1 MRIVYIGFAAGFVL
15 VVCVTAF
22 ANLRGGGEFLGGIL
36 SLVTAETGPGSTVQ
50 EDWYP
55 IVSKVGGVACRFPS
69 EPQAEF
75 TNLGEAYDW
84 NSGLGDHLQ
93 MSWTNVPELVDPDD
107 DEMAEELFA
116 KCQSAFTKKVESG
129 PLVSSNDFR
138 FSPGV
143 PTRDLVLRIPQSRL
157 FRMRMMLTRGRI
169 HVVIAVGNQE
179 FIEGEKA
186 EAFFESVRFL
196 DVRPS
201 GDRKIALWPEGSRP
215 AAGERPVETAGA
227 DSQGGAADRPGPY
240 RSVSEAGGFT
250 CILPGE
256 PKVLESDDE
265 GAHLWFDA
273 DPDLAMGVCW
283 KKLPIRLDTSD
294 EQAVNNVFAA
304 LEKDLRARFPD
315 FRPVSSGRY
324 VFQGRYPARTVDFS
338 VHQDGTGFYR
348 ARWILSPDCG
358 FSLSAASSTESGRWE
373 ETEAFFG
380 SFQFLADR

>member
-1 MRIVYIGFAAGFVL
+1 MRIVYIGFAAVSVL
-15 VVCVTAF
+15 VVCVTAL

-36 SLVTAETGPGSTVQ
+36 SLVTAETGPGSTDR

-84 NSGLGDHLQ
+84 NSGSGDHLQ
-93 MSWTNVPELVDPDD
+93 MSWAKLDEPIDPDD
-107 DEMAEELFA
+107 DKRVEQLFA
-116 KCQSAFTKKVESG
+116 ECQSAFTRKVESG

-143 PTRDLVLRIPQSRL
+143 PTRDLVLRIPPSRL
-157 FRMRMMLTRGRI
+157 FRMRMMLTHGRI

-186 EAFFESVRFL
+186 EAFFQSVRFL
-196 DVRPS
+196 DVKPS
-201 GDRKIALWPEGSRP
+201 GDRKIALWPEGVRHV
-215 AAGERPVETAGA
+215 AGERPVESAGA
-227 DSQGGAADRPGPY
+227 VSQGGAADGPGPY

-250 CILPGE
+250 CLLPGE
-256 PKVLESDDE
+256 PKVLENDDE
-265 GAHLWFDA
+265 GVHFWLDA

-315 FRPVSSGRY
+315 FRPVSSGSY
-324 VFQGRYPARTVDFS
+324 VFQDRFPARHVDFS
-338 VHQDGTGFYR
+338 VNPDGTGFYR
-348 ARWILSPDCG
+348 AHWILSRECC
-358 FSLSAASSTESGRWE
+358 FSLSAASSTESGLWE